1 MKKSKYIIP
10 NLLVVL
16 LSLFLINCSDEEN
29 SEVFNESPAERTNA
43 QKQELKTALQSSET
57 GWKAVYFTSPE
68 ELGGFTFFF
77 NFLDDETVEMTSDF
91 DDDFTVTKSKYDVVL
106 GSTIKLSFT
115 TKNDIH
121 KLSDSANPPDS
132 DLLGEGYL
140 GDFEFLYYGI
150 DETTGDLIFRTN
162 RTQEELR
169 FTKAAPNEVQN
180 IIDSR
185 NIARELTDSE
195 KSVYQNVIV
204 TIEGTTEVF
213 DFSLNVNRRFI
224 AISNDSDSYSF
235 GIAYNEK
242 GFTVSPPLEIKGQ
255 EISEFTYNV
264 EADKF
269 IADLGS
275 GNMAE
280 IAFLDAPSNP
290 TDDNLLVVSAVNR
303 YGFFTENLYS
313 TNTSSINF
321 RKSIDEI
328 NVQLAPF
335 GYTLSTAVLNF
346 NIDGDPVVNSV
357 GYGLANTSDGSFA
370 GTVSHFVT
378 YENLNGKLILSD
390 NGWDIPSFAPL
401 FASLD
406 EALLNTEGLYV
417 KEEIFRVQPFTGSAI
432 FTFTSAAD
440 PSFRMTTY
448 AFQ

>member
-1 MKKSKYIIP
+1 MKNNKYII
-10 NLLVVL
+10 NTVVVVL
-16 LSLFLINCSDEEN
+16 LSMFLINCADDDN
-29 SEVFNESPAERTNA
+29 AEVFDESPAERTNA
-43 QKQELKTALQSSET
+43 QKQELRTALQSSDT
-57 GWKAVYFTSPE
+57 GWKAVYFTSPG

-132 DLLGEGYL
+132 GLIGRGYL

-150 DETTGDLIFRTN
+150 DEATGDLIFRTN
-162 RTQEELR
+162 RTQEEVR
-169 FTKAAPNEVQN
+169 FTKATTNEVQN
-180 IIDSR
+180 IIDSKA
-185 NIARELTDSE
+185 IALELTDSE

-204 TIEGTTEVF
+204 TIDGVTEVF

-224 AISNDSDSYSF
+224 DISNDSDSYSF
-235 GIAYNEK
+235 GIAYNEA
-242 GFTVSPPLEIKGQ
+242 GFTVSPALEIKGQ

-275 GNMAE
+275 GNTAE

-290 TDDNLLVVSAVNR
+290 TDDNLVVVQPDNAYGYIDDFLFDATSSSSNFRALRDSVNEGLSPLELSISRIQLFFTIEGDETFNVIQYRLLSAV
-303 YGFFTENLYS
+303 
-313 TNTSSINF
+313 
-321 RKSIDEI
+321 
-328 NVQLAPF
+328 
-335 GYTLSTAVLNF
+335 
-346 NIDGDPVVNSV
+346 
-357 GYGLANTSDGSFA
+357 DGS
-370 GTVSHFVT
+370 TVILNHFVT
-378 YENLNGKLILSD
+378 FENVDGKLILIDDGWSD
-390 NGWDIPSFAPL
+390 
-401 FASLD
+401 ASLAPFV
-406 EALLNTEGLYV
+406 EAIDSVLTNSEGLYI
-417 KEEIFRVQPFTGSAI
+417 KQENFTVRFPNTV